1 MWSHSSVCALA
12 SALAASLIFF
22 MQAGFAMLEAGIV
35 HPKNVTNILFKN
47 MIDAS
52 LAALI
57 FWALGYGVAYGA
69 TGGGFIGTTNWGIG
83 TSENDIRNGSGSG
96 LSGSDGW
103 EMWFIQWGFAAKAVS
118 IVAGSVAER
127 TALHAYFIY
136 SCVFTLF
143 IYPVVAHWVWGQG
156 WLSAWGAMPDADG
169 NARPI
174 FSKGVDSN
182 GLIDFA
188 GCGPVHM
195 VGGFTGLVG
204 AIVVGPRT
212 GRFMDGRVNE
222 LYSGNKTLQALGT
235 FILWFGWYGFNAGS
249 TLGLGG
255 NLANVAGKVVVNTTL
270 AGATAGVVTTFIGK
284 IMFGHYDISMGLN
297 GVLAGLV
304 SITANCQV
312 VEPWHAIIIGTVGS
326 LLLFA
331 GSFLLQKLRIDDP
344 CDAAVVH
351 GICGMWG
358 LWAAGIFCVDSNVQ
372 YAGYP
377 NTNTACKSGEQFG
390 VQVVGS
396 LAILAWTLGASA
408 IMFFTIKATVGM
420 RITSEAEDL
429 GLDASE
435 HGAGFLMDDGGEK
448 LADPVP
454 LASNT
459 HPLEPASRI
468 INHVPM
474 QMQPAYYPGAPA
486 PGFPGGMMGPPPM
499 PSYVQGY

>member
-1 MWSHSSVCALA
+1 MLPLH
-12 SALAASLIFF
+12 IH
-22 MQAGFAMLEAGIV
+22 QAGFAMLEAGIV

-52 LAALI
+52 LGAII
-57 FWALGYGVAYGA
+57 FWALGYGFAYGA
-69 TGGGFIGTTNWGIG
+69 TAGGFIGSTNFGIG
-83 TSENDIRNGSGSG
+83 FSTNAIRNGSGSG
-96 LSGSDGW
+96 VSGSDGW
-103 EMWFIQWGFAAKAVS
+103 ELWFIQWAFAAKAVS

-136 SCVFTLF
+136 STVFTLF

-156 WLSAWGAMPDADG
+156 WLSAWGAIPDANG
-169 NARPI
+169 NARPL
-174 FSKGVDSN
+174 FTQTTESN

-188 GCGPVHM
+188 GCGVVHM

-212 GRFMDGRVNE
+212 GRFMDGKVVD

-270 AGATAGVVTTFIGK
+270 AGAMAGIVATFLGK
-284 IMFGHYDISMGLN
+284 LLFGHYDISMGLN

-304 SITANCQV
+304 SITANCQL
-312 VEPWHAIIIGTVGS
+312 VEPWHAIIIGTVGA
-326 LLLFA
+326 LLLL
-331 GSFLLQKLRIDDP
+331 GGHFLLKACRIDDP

-351 GICGMWG
+351 GICGTWG
-358 LWAAGIFCVDSNVQ
+358 LWAAGIFCIDSNVQ

-377 NTNTACKSGEQFG
+377 NTNTACASGEQFG

-396 LAILAWTLGASA
+396 LAIFAWTVVTAA
-408 IMFFTIKATVGM
+408 IMFLGIKFTVGM
-420 RITSEAEDL
+420 RITSEAEDI

-435 HGAGFLMDDGGEK
+435 HGAGFLMDEPDALGTEK
-448 LADPVP
+448 PP
-454 LASNT
+454 NPNFQ
-459 HPLEPASRI
+459 HPLEIAAPMPQYVQQQFQPQYSGAA
-468 INHVPM
+468 PM
-474 QMQPAYYPGAPA
+474 QYAMYPVG
-486 PGFPGGMMGPPPM
+486 
-499 PSYVQGY
+499 